1 MNGAETQ
8 TFRETVFMPMKHR
21 FIFPDVRRRRRRRK
35 ALVALLALTVLAFF
49 LIRGPEYEPVS
60 AGEEEVVVETATE
73 ETENEE
79 TPAEE
84 SPRDLALDGVVQPG
98 ETFSSLLQEYLSPGQ
113 ISDLAARSRKVFPLS
128 QLRAG
133 QPYSLALQDD
143 SLVSFIYDIDREHQ
157 LSIRCE
163 GEGCDVDRV
172 AIPYTVQTETIYGT
186 ISSSLFEAVAES
198 NESTELAVAL
208 ADIFAWDID
217 FIRDIQE
224 GDAFSAMVEKRYRD
238 GQPAGYGRILAAE
251 FNNQG
256 KPYQAILF
264 QDGDNPPQYYTPDG
278 KGMRKAFLKA
288 PLDFTRI
295 SSGFTKNRFHPVLRV
310 WRPHL
315 AIDYA
320 APTGT
325 PVRTVADGTV
335 VKRSYDRSN
344 GNLVRVRHANGY
356 ETTYIHLNKFAK
368 GLKVGKRL
376 KQGELVGYVG
386 STGIATGPHLDF
398 RMFKNGRPI
407 NPATVKSTTA
417 DPVSKKNLVAFQAE
431 AVRLLSELEGGNI
444 QQARVETAADE
455 KKLTP

>member
-1 MNGAETQ
+1 
-8 TFRETVFMPMKHR
+8 MPMKHR
-21 FIFPDVRRRRRRRK
+21 FIFPDVRRRRRRRRQ
-35 ALVALLALTVLAFF
+35 ALGALLALAVLVFF
-49 LIRGPEYEPVS
+49 LIRGPEYEPS
-60 AGEEEVVVETATE
+60 SGGEEDVVAETAAE
-73 ETENEE
+73 ETEPEAA
-79 TPAEE
+79 PVEE

-98 ETFSSLLQEYLSPGQ
+98 ETFSSLLREYLSPRQ
-113 ISDLAARSRKVFPLS
+113 ISDLAERSRKVFPLS

-143 SLVSFIYDIDREHQ
+143 SLVSFVYEIDREHL

-172 AIPYTVQTETIYGT
+172 PIPYTLQTETIYGT
-186 ISSSLFEAVAES
+186 ISSSLFEAVASS
-198 NESTELAVAL
+198 NESAELAIAL

-217 FIRDIQE
+217 FIRDLQE
-224 GDAFSAMVEKRYRD
+224 GDVFSALVEKRYRD

-264 QDGDNPPQYYTPDG
+264 QDGNNPPQYYTPDG

-288 PLDFTRI
+288 PLNFSRI
-295 SSGFTKNRFHPVLRV
+295 SSGYTKNRFHPVLRV

-335 VKRSYDRSN
+335 IKRSYDRSN
-344 GNLVRVRHANGY
+344 GNLVRMRHANGY

-368 GLKVGKRL
+368 DLKVGKRL
-376 KQGELVGYVG
+376 KQGDLIGYVG

-398 RMFKNGRPI
+398 RMFKDGRPI

-417 DPVSKKNLVAFQAE
+417 DPVSKGNLVAFQAE
-431 AVRLLSELEGGNI
+431 ALRLLSELEGGNI
-444 QQARVETAADE
+444 QQVRFVAGEDE
-455 KKLTP
+455 KELTP

>member
-1 MNGAETQ
+1 
-8 TFRETVFMPMKHR
+8 MPMKHR
-21 FIFPDVRRRRRRRK
+21 FIFPDVRRRRRRRRQ
-35 ALVALLALTVLAFF
+35 ALSALLALAVLAFF
-49 LIRGPEYEPVS
+49 LIRGPEYEPS
-60 AGEEEVVVETATE
+60 SGGEGDVVAETASE
-73 ETENEE
+73 ETEPEAA
-79 TPAEE
+79 PVEE

-98 ETFSSLLQEYLSPGQ
+98 ETFSSLLREYLSPRQ
-113 ISDLAARSRKVFPLS
+113 ISDLAERSRKVFPLS

-133 QPYSLALQDD
+133 QPYSLSLQDD

-172 AIPYTVQTETIYGT
+172 PIPYTMQTETIYGT
-186 ISSSLFEAVAES
+186 ISSSLFEAVASS
-198 NESTELAVAL
+198 NESAELAVAL

-224 GDAFSAMVEKRYRD
+224 GDAFSALVEKRYRD

-264 QDGDNPPQYYTPDG
+264 QDGNNPPQYYTPDG

-288 PLDFTRI
+288 PLNFSRI
-295 SSGFTKNRFHPVLRV
+295 SSGYTKNRFHPVLRV

-335 VKRSYDRSN
+335 IKRSYDRSN

-368 GLKVGKRL
+368 DLKVGKRL
-376 KQGELVGYVG
+376 KQGDLIGYVG

-398 RMFKNGRPI
+398 RMFKDGRPI

-417 DPVSKKNLVAFQAE
+417 DPVSKGNFVAFQAE
-431 AVRLLSELEGGNI
+431 AVRLLAELEGGNI
-444 QQARVETAADE
+444 QQARVVADDE
-455 KKLTP
+455 KELTP

>member
-1 MNGAETQ
+1 
-8 TFRETVFMPMKHR
+8 MPMKHR
-21 FIFPDVRRRRRRRK
+21 FIFPDVRRRRRRRRQ
-35 ALVALLALTVLAFF
+35 ALVALLALAVLAFF
-49 LIRGPEYEPVS
+49 LICGPQEHEI
-60 AGEEEVVVETATE
+60 ALVVDEDVVAETAIE
-73 ETENEE
+73 ETEPEAA
-79 TPAEE
+79 PVEE

-98 ETFSSLLQEYLSPGQ
+98 ETFSSLLREYLSPQQ

-133 QPYSLALQDD
+133 QPYSLSLQDD
-143 SLVSFIYDIDREHQ
+143 SLVSFIYDIDREQQ

-172 AIPYTVQTETIYGT
+172 PIPYTVQTETIYGT
-186 ISSSLFEAVAES
+186 ISSSLFEAVASS
-198 NESTELAVAL
+198 NESAELAVAL

-264 QDGDNPPQYYTPDG
+264 QDGNNPPQYYTPDG

-288 PLDFTRI
+288 PLNFTRI
-295 SSGFTKNRFHPVLRV
+295 SSGFTKKRFHPVLRV

-335 VKRSYDRSN
+335 IKKSYDRSN
-344 GNLVRVRHANGY
+344 GNLVRMRHANGY

-376 KQGELVGYVG
+376 KQGDLVGYVG

-417 DPVSKKNLVAFQAE
+417 DPVSKGNLVAFQAE

-444 QQARVETAADE
+444 QQARVETAENE

>member
-1 MNGAETQ
+1 MS
-8 TFRETVFMPMKHR
+8 MKHR
-21 FIFPDVRRRRRRRK
+21 FIFPDIRRRRRRRRQ
-35 ALVALLALTVLAFF
+35 ALVALSVLAVLAFLLF
-49 LIRGPEYEPVS
+49 WGPEYEPS
-60 AGEEEVVVETATE
+60 ASPEETAAVETESDAGSVAEAAESE
-73 ETENEE
+73 E
-79 TPAEE
+79 AQADDV
-84 SPRDLALDGVVQPG
+84 PRDLALDGVVQPG
-98 ETFSSLLQEYLSPGQ
+98 ETFSSLLREYLSPQQ

-133 QPYSLALQDD
+133 QSYSLALQDD
-143 SLVSFIYDIDREHQ
+143 SLVSFIYDIDRDHQ

-172 AIPYTVQTETIYGT
+172 PIPYTVQTETLQGT

-198 NESTELAVAL
+198 NESAELAVAL

-217 FIRDIQE
+217 FIRDIKE
-224 GDAFSAMVEKRYRD
+224 GDAFSALVEKRYRD
-238 GQPAGYGRILAAE
+238 GQAAGYGRILAAE

-256 KPYQAILF
+256 RSYQAILF

-278 KGMRKAFLKA
+278 QGMRKAFLKA
-288 PLDFTRI
+288 PLNFSRI
-295 SSGFTKNRFHPVLRV
+295 SSGFTKKRFHPVLRV

-325 PVRTVADGTV
+325 PVRTVADGSV
-335 VKRSYDRSN
+335 VKKSYDRSN

-356 ETTYIHLNKFAK
+356 ETTYIHLSKFAK

-376 KQGELVGYVG
+376 KQGDLIGYVG

-407 NPATVKSTTA
+407 NPTTVKSTTA

-431 AVRLLSELEGGNI
+431 AVRLLAELDGGNI
-444 QQARVETAADE
+444 QQARVAAEEE

>member
-60 AGEEEVVVETATE
+60 AGEEEVVAETATE

-417 DPVSKKNLVAFQAE
+417 DPVSKGNLVAFQAE

>member
-1 MNGAETQ
+1 
-8 TFRETVFMPMKHR
+8 MPMKHR
-21 FIFPDVRRRRRRRK
+21 FIFPDVRRRRRRRRQ
-35 ALVALLALTVLAFF
+35 ALGALLALSVLAFF
-49 LIRGPEYEPVS
+49 LIRGPEYEPS
-60 AGEEEVVVETATE
+60 SGGEEDVAAETAAE
-73 ETENEE
+73 ETESAE

-98 ETFSSLLQEYLSPGQ
+98 ETFSSLLRAYLSPQQ
-113 ISDLAARSRKVFPLS
+113 ISDLAALSRKIFPLS

-133 QPYSLALQDD
+133 QPYSLSLQDD

-157 LSIRCE
+157 LTIRCE

-172 AIPYTVQTETIYGT
+172 PIPYTVQTETISGT
-186 ISSSLFEAVAES
+186 ISSSLFEAVANS
-198 NESTELAVAL
+198 NESAELAVAL

-224 GDAFSAMVEKRYRD
+224 GDVFSALVEKRYRD

-264 QDGDNPPQYYTPDG
+264 QDGNNPPQYYTPDG

-288 PLDFTRI
+288 PLNFSRI

-335 VKRSYDRSN
+335 IKRSYDRSN
-344 GNLVRVRHANGY
+344 GNLVRMRHANGY

-368 GLKVGKRL
+368 DLKVGKRL
-376 KQGELVGYVG
+376 KQGDLIGYVG

-398 RMFKNGRPI
+398 RMFKNGQPI

-417 DPVSKKNLVAFQAE
+417 EPVSKGNLVAFQAE

-444 QQARVETAADE
+444 QQARVVADDE

>member
-1 MNGAETQ
+1 
-8 TFRETVFMPMKHR
+8 MPMKHR
-21 FIFPDVRRRRRRRK
+21 FIFPDVRRRRRRRRQ
-35 ALVALLALTVLAFF
+35 ALGVLLALAVLAFF
-49 LIRGPEYEPVS
+49 LIRGPEYEPS
-60 AGEEEVVVETATE
+60 SGGEEDVVAETAAE
-73 ETENEE
+73 ETEPEAA
-79 TPAEE
+79 PAEE

-98 ETFSSLLQEYLSPGQ
+98 ETFSSLLREYLSPRQ
-113 ISDLAARSRKVFPLS
+113 ISDLAERSRKVFPLS

-143 SLVSFIYDIDREHQ
+143 SLVSFIYEIDREHL

-172 AIPYTVQTETIYGT
+172 PIPYTLQTETIYGT
-186 ISSSLFEAVAES
+186 ISSSLFEAVASS
-198 NESTELAVAL
+198 NESAELAIAL

-217 FIRDIQE
+217 FIRDLQE
-224 GDAFSAMVEKRYRD
+224 GDAFSALVEKRYRD

-264 QDGDNPPQYYTPDG
+264 QDGNNPPQYYTPDG

-288 PLDFTRI
+288 PLNFSRI
-295 SSGFTKNRFHPVLRV
+295 SSGYTKNRFHPVLRV

-335 VKRSYDRSN
+335 IKRSYDRSN

-368 GLKVGKRL
+368 DLKVGKRL
-376 KQGELVGYVG
+376 KQGDLVGYVG

-417 DPVSKKNLVAFQAE
+417 DPVSKGNLVAFQAE
-431 AVRLLSELEGGNI
+431 AVRLLAELEGGNI
-444 QQARVETAADE
+444 QQARVVAGDDE
-455 KKLTP
+455 KELTP

>member
-1 MNGAETQ
+1 
-8 TFRETVFMPMKHR
+8 MKHR
-21 FIFPDVRRRRRRRK
+21 FIFPDVRRRRRRRRQ
-35 ALVALLALTVLAFF
+35 ALGALLALAVLVFF
-49 LIRGPEYEPVS
+49 LIRGPEYEPS
-60 AGEEEVVVETATE
+60 SGGEEDVVAETAAE
-73 ETENEE
+73 ETEPEAA
-79 TPAEE
+79 PVEE

-98 ETFSSLLQEYLSPGQ
+98 ETFSSLLREYLSPRQ
-113 ISDLAARSRKVFPLS
+113 ISDLAERSRKVFPLS

-143 SLVSFIYDIDREHQ
+143 SLVSFVYEIDREHL

-172 AIPYTVQTETIYGT
+172 PIPYTLQTETIYGT
-186 ISSSLFEAVAES
+186 ISSSLFEAVASS
-198 NESTELAVAL
+198 NESAELAIAL

-217 FIRDIQE
+217 FIRDLQE
-224 GDAFSAMVEKRYRD
+224 GDVFSALVEKRYRD

-264 QDGDNPPQYYTPDG
+264 QDGNNPPQYYTPDG

-288 PLDFTRI
+288 PLNFSRI
-295 SSGFTKNRFHPVLRV
+295 SSGYTKNRFHPVLRV

-335 VKRSYDRSN
+335 IKRSYDRSN
-344 GNLVRVRHANGY
+344 GNLVRMRHANGY

-368 GLKVGKRL
+368 DLKVGKRL
-376 KQGELVGYVG
+376 KQGDLIGYVG

-398 RMFKNGRPI
+398 RMFKDGRPI

-417 DPVSKKNLVAFQAE
+417 DPVSKGNLVAFQAE
-431 AVRLLSELEGGNI
+431 ALRLLSELEGGNI
-444 QQARVETAADE
+444 QQVRFVAGEDE
-455 KKLTP
+455 KELTP

>member
-1 MNGAETQ
+1 
-8 TFRETVFMPMKHR
+8 MPMKHR

-35 ALVALLALTVLAFF
+35 ALGALLALAVLAFF
-49 LIRGPEYEPVS
+49 LIRGPEYEPS
-60 AGEEEVVVETATE
+60 SGGEEDVAAE
-73 ETENEE
+73 ETEPEAAL
-79 TPAEE
+79 AEE
-84 SPRDLALDGVVQPG
+84 SPRDLTLDGVVQPG
-98 ETFSSLLQEYLSPGQ
+98 ETFSSLFREYLSPQQ

-133 QPYSLALQDD
+133 QSYSLSLQDD

-198 NESTELAVAL
+198 NESAELAVAL

-224 GDAFSAMVEKRYRD
+224 GDAFSALVEKRYRD

-256 KPYQAILF
+256 QPYQAILF

-288 PLDFTRI
+288 PLDFSRI
-295 SSGFTKNRFHPVLRV
+295 SSGFTKKRFHPVLRV

-344 GNLVRVRHANGY
+344 GNLVRMRHANGF

-376 KQGELVGYVG
+376 KQGDLVGYVG

-417 DPVSKKNLVAFQAE
+417 DPVSKGNLVAFQAE
-431 AVRLLSELEGGNI
+431 AVRLLSELEGSNI
-444 QQARVETAADE
+444 QQARVTAEAEE

>member
-1 MNGAETQ
+1 
-8 TFRETVFMPMKHR
+8 MPMKHR
-21 FIFPDVRRRRRRRK
+21 FIFPDVRRRRRRRRQ
-35 ALVALLALTVLAFF
+35 ALGALLALTVLAFF
-49 LIRGPEYEPVS
+49 LIRGPEYEPSSGGAEDV
-60 AGEEEVVVETATE
+60 AAETAAEETAAE
-73 ETENEE
+73 ETETEAA
-79 TPAEE
+79 PAEDG
-84 SPRDLALDGVVQPG
+84 PRDLALDGVVQPG
-98 ETFSSLLQEYLSPGQ
+98 ETFSSLFREYLSPQQ

-133 QPYSLALQDD
+133 QSYSLSLQDD

-186 ISSSLFEAVAES
+186 ISSSLFEAVASS
-198 NESTELAVAL
+198 NESAELAVAL

-224 GDAFSAMVEKRYRD
+224 GDAFSALVEKRYRD

-256 KPYQAILF
+256 QPYQAILF

-288 PLDFTRI
+288 PLNFSRI
-295 SSGFTKNRFHPVLRV
+295 SSGFTKKRFHPVLRV

-356 ETTYIHLNKFAK
+356 ETTYIHLNKFVK

-376 KQGELVGYVG
+376 KQGDLVGYVG

-417 DPVSKKNLVAFQAE
+417 DPVSKGNLVAFQAE

-444 QQARVETAADE
+444 QQARVETADDE

>member
-1 MNGAETQ
+1 
-8 TFRETVFMPMKHR
+8 MPMKHR
-21 FIFPDVRRRRRRRK
+21 FIFPDVRRRRRRRRQ
-35 ALVALLALTVLAFF
+35 ALGALLALTVLAFF
-49 LIRGPEYEPVS
+49 LIRGPEYEPSSGGAEDV
-60 AGEEEVVVETATE
+60 AAETAAE
-73 ETENEE
+73 ETETEAA
-79 TPAEE
+79 PAEDG
-84 SPRDLALDGVVQPG
+84 PRDLALDGVVQPG
-98 ETFSSLLQEYLSPGQ
+98 ETFSSLFREYLSPQQ

-133 QPYSLALQDD
+133 QSYSLSLQDD

-186 ISSSLFEAVAES
+186 ISSSLFEAVASS
-198 NESTELAVAL
+198 NESAELAVAL

-224 GDAFSAMVEKRYRD
+224 GDAFSALVEKRYRD

-256 KPYQAILF
+256 QPYQAILF

-288 PLDFTRI
+288 PLNFSRI
-295 SSGFTKNRFHPVLRV
+295 SSGFTKKRFHPVLRV

-356 ETTYIHLNKFAK
+356 ETTYIHLNKFVK

-376 KQGELVGYVG
+376 KQGDLVGYVG

-417 DPVSKKNLVAFQAE
+417 DPVSKGNLVAFQAE

-444 QQARVETAADE
+444 QQARVETADDE